1 MSAMSRTKHDVE
13 NEIVYC
19 TRCGQS
25 QSFEQVYKRKLR
37 NAVNAEWCRD
47 CRDDRTEIRRDYKWV
62 HPVLGRIS
70 CWLWIFELNDDWNP
84 IDENGELYRPGK
96 RLCGLK
102 DCVRQTH
109 IIIPDKPATDQKLL
123 LAMIEMQDYNK
134 RARTKNE

>member
-25 QSFEQVYKRKLR
+25 QSFEQVYKRKIR

-47 CRDDRTEIRRDYKWV
+47 CRDDRTEIRRDYAWKHPALGKV
-62 HPVLGRIS
+62 H
-70 CWLWIFELNDDWNP
+70 CWLWTGELNDNWEP
-84 IDENGELYRPGK
+84 ITEDGELYRPGK

-102 DCVRQTH
+102 DCVKQAH
-109 IIIPDKPATDQKLL
+109 IIETDAKVSDKIKVESALGKELTPQ
-123 LAMIEMQDYNK
+123 N
-134 RARTKNE
+134 R

>member
-25 QSFEQVYKRKLR
+25 QSFEQVYKRKIR

-47 CRDDRTEIRRDYKWV
+47 CRDDRTEIRRDYAWKHPALGKV
-62 HPVLGRIS
+62 H
-70 CWLWIFELNDDWNP
+70 CWLWTGELNDNWQP
-84 IDENGELYRPGK
+84 ITEDGELYRPGK

-102 DCVRQTH
+102 DCVKQAH
-109 IIIPDKPATDQKLL
+109 IIET
-123 LAMIEMQDYNK
+123 E
-134 RARTKNE
+134 

>member
-1 MSAMSRTKHDVE
+1 MNRTKHDIE

-25 QSFEQVYKRKLR
+25 QSAEQVYKRKIR
-37 NAVNAEWCRD
+37 QAVNAEWCRD

-70 CWLWIFELNDDWNP
+70 CWLWIFDLNDDWNP
-84 IDENGELYRPGK
+84 IDDNGELVRPGK

-102 DCVRQTH
+102 DCVRLTH
-109 IIIPDKPATDQKLL
+109 IIEET
-123 LAMIEMQDYNK
+123 E
-134 RARTKNE
+134 

>member
-19 TRCGQS
+19 TRCGQA
-25 QSFEQVYKRKLR
+25 QSFEQVYKRKIR

-47 CRDDRTEIRRDYKWV
+47 CRDDRTEIRRDYKWT

-70 CWLWIFELNDDWNP
+70 CWLWIFEINDDWHP
-84 IDENGELYRPGK
+84 IDDNGELYRPGK

-102 DCVRQTH
+102 DCVRQAH
-109 IIIPDKPATDQKLL
+109 IIETS
-123 LAMIEMQDYNK
+123 AMVSGKIKSEASPPIRLTSHN
-134 RARTKNE
+134 R